1 MKFNTNDYKLSLFTE
16 NVCEDCSKL
25 KDILK
30 NNNISFSDKSITKGT
45 ETNNNNRWDF
55 IDAERENNGFNWFT
69 PVLIIEDSEGNTTY
83 IPSVQDTVNCDDGLC
98 INDVTSEN
106 VLKVLKPYFK

>member
-69 PVLIIEDSEGNTTY
+69 PVLIIEDSEGNEIVKERDFWFAWYAFHPETE
-83 IPSVQDTVNCDDGLC
+83 VHKAQ
-98 INDVTSEN
+98 
-106 VLKVLKPYFK
+106 